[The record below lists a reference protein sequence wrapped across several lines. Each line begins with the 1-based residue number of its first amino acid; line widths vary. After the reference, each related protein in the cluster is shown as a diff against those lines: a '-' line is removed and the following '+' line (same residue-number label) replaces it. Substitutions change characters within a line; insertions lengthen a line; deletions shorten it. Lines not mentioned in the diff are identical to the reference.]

1 MRRKLGK
8 KNTILFVLFSLLII
22 GIIIIFFFGVKMFM
36 QIGNKEYS
44 VQSGSIIYDKDNKLI
59 KLSNN
64 GKIYKGYSSS
74 YMLKTK
80 KDKENVKYNLGKDA
94 VVFNSTDYKMYL
106 YGSFYQVLLS
116 GNVVKMNGRLEII
129 RDNGPFVYKLDDRR
143 YLVVSKNL
151 ESEDNSIKTSNYLL
165 IDIDKNGSVTL
176 YNNELQER
184 IIKPI
189 VLNCDNFKFDIAN
202 EKLVISSKIV
212 NLKEVNGSTNYFVA
226 KKDDD
231 GNIIEPTK
239 EDLEKDETPETDNTN
254 DYYASYFNKIT
265 KSFNNLT
272 NSVIQGSAKNDSD
285 NTNKNLDLTRWLSLS
300 DVSVSVNSI
309 TVNYN
314 VFDPNN
320 EYNSVFIDFESSN
333 LNGLKRIQLSKES
346 NSYIINELIPDTE
359 YKITMGY
366 TLQENPKQEVYDDI
380 VKVKT
385 NKPDYRINVTKVT
398 QNKVYFNVK
407 IDSNYVIENGNIAM
421 YVDDE
426 LYNVSKIDIKKA
438 STKAGWDSS
447 FDFERKQ
454 SMVELKLEN
463 LKYNGNDI
471 DINVSYK
478 YKN

>member
-1 MRRKLGK
+1 MAIKEVIEITNKIMSKWMGIGGIAPDSVVDKMHNARLDWIIQLTDCLEIWTDRGGRLSEGELLLARANIGAIVEGWLKFFYCVYYEDY
-8 KNTILFVLFSLLII
+8 KNCP
-22 GIIIIFFFGVKMFM
+22 
-36 QIGNKEYS
+36 
-44 VQSGSIIYDKDNKLI
+44 
-59 KLSNN
+59 
-64 GKIYKGYSSS
+64 
-74 YMLKTK
+74 K
-80 KDKENVKYNLGKDA
+80 KD
-94 VVFNSTDYKMYL
+94 
-106 YGSFYQVLLS
+106 
-116 GNVVKMNGRLEII
+116 R
-129 RDNGPFVYKLDDRR
+129 
-143 YLVVSKNL
+143 
-151 ESEDNSIKTSNYLL
+151 
-165 IDIDKNGSVTL
+165 
-176 YNNELQER
+176 
-184 IIKPI
+184 
-189 VLNCDNFKFDIAN
+189 
-202 EKLVISSKIV
+202 
-212 NLKEVNGSTNYFVA
+212 
-226 KKDDD
+226 D

-239 EDLEKDETPETDNTN
+239 KDLEKDETPETDNTN

-333 LNGLKRIQLSKES
+333 LNGMKRIQLSKES

-359 YKITMGY
+359 YKITIGY

-407 IDSNYVIENGNIAM
+407 IDPSYVIENGNIAM

>member
-333 LNGLKRIQLSKES
+333 LNGMKRIQLSKES

-359 YKITMGY
+359 YKITIGY

-407 IDSNYVIENGNIAM
+407 IDPSYVIENGNIAM

>member
-1 MRRKLGK
+1 MRRKFGK

-80 KDKENVKYNLGKDA
+80 KDKENIKYNLGKDA

-129 RDNGPFVYKLDDRR
+129 RDNGPFVYKLDDRK
-143 YLVVSKNL
+143 YLVVSKKL

-176 YNNELQER
+176 YNNEIQER

-189 VLNCDNFKFDIAN
+189 ILNCDNFKFDIAN

-239 EDLEKDETPETDNTN
+239 KDLEKDETPETDNTN

-333 LNGLKRIQLSKES
+333 LNGMKRIQLSKES

-359 YKITMGY
+359 YKITIGY

-407 IDSNYVIENGNIAM
+407 IDPSYVIENGNIAM

>member
-80 KDKENVKYNLGKDA
+80 KDKENIKYNLGKDA

-116 GNVVKMNGRLEII
+116 GDVVKMNGRLEII
-129 RDNGPFVYKLDDRR
+129 RDNGPFVYKLDDRK

>member
-64 GKIYKGYSSS
+64 GKIYKGYSAS

-80 KDKENVKYNLGKDA
+80 KDKENIKYNLGKDA

-116 GNVVKMNGRLEII
+116 GDVVKMNGRLEII
-129 RDNGPFVYKLDDRR
+129 RDNGPFVYKLDDRK

-407 IDSNYVIENGNIAM
+407 IDSSYVIENGNIAM

>member
-1 MRRKLGK
+1 MRRKFGK

-80 KDKENVKYNLGKDA
+80 KDKENIKYNLGKDA

-129 RDNGPFVYKLDDRR
+129 RDNGPFVYKLDDRK
-143 YLVVSKNL
+143 YLVVSKKL

-189 VLNCDNFKFDIAN
+189 ILNCDNFKFDIAN

-239 EDLEKDETPETDNTN
+239 KDLEKDETPETDNTN

-333 LNGLKRIQLSKES
+333 LNGMKRIQLSKES

-359 YKITMGY
+359 YKITIGY

-407 IDSNYVIENGNIAM
+407 IDSSYVIENGNIAM

>member
-80 KDKENVKYNLGKDA
+80 KDKENIKYNLGKDA

-129 RDNGPFVYKLDDRR
+129 RDNGPFVYKLDDRK
-143 YLVVSKNL
+143 YLVVSKKL

-189 VLNCDNFKFDIAN
+189 ILNCDNFKFDIAN

-333 LNGLKRIQLSKES
+333 LNGMKRIQLSKES

-359 YKITMGY
+359 YKITIGY

-407 IDSNYVIENGNIAM
+407 IDPSYVIENGNIAM

-426 LYNVSKIDIKKA
+426 LYKVSKIDIKKA

>member
-80 KDKENVKYNLGKDA
+80 KDKENIKYNLGKDA

-129 RDNGPFVYKLDDRR
+129 RDNGPFVYKLDDRK
-143 YLVVSKNL
+143 YLVVSKKL

-189 VLNCDNFKFDIAN
+189 ILNCDNFKFDIAN

-333 LNGLKRIQLSKES
+333 LNGMKRIQLSKES

-359 YKITMGY
+359 YKITIGY

-407 IDSNYVIENGNIAM
+407 IDPSYIIENGNIAM

>member
-80 KDKENVKYNLGKDA
+80 KDKENIKYNLGKDA

-129 RDNGPFVYKLDDRR
+129 RDNGPFVYKLDDRK
-143 YLVVSKNL
+143 YLVVSKKL

-189 VLNCDNFKFDIAN
+189 ILNCDNFKFDIAN

-239 EDLEKDETPETDNTN
+239 KDLEKDETPETDNTN

-333 LNGLKRIQLSKES
+333 LNGMKRIQLSKES

-359 YKITMGY
+359 YKITIGY

-407 IDSNYVIENGNIAM
+407 IDPSYVIENGNIAM

>member
-74 YMLKTK
+74 YMIKTK
-80 KDKENVKYNLGKDA
+80 KDKENIKYNLGKDA

-129 RDNGPFVYKLDDRR
+129 RDNGPFVYKLDDRK

-239 EDLEKDETPETDNTN
+239 KDLEKDETPETDNTN

-333 LNGLKRIQLSKES
+333 LNGMKRIQLSKES

-359 YKITMGY
+359 YKITIGY

-407 IDSNYVIENGNIAM
+407 IDPSYVIENGNIAM

>member
-80 KDKENVKYNLGKDA
+80 KDKENIKYNLGKDA

-129 RDNGPFVYKLDDRR
+129 RDNGPFVYKLDDRK

-333 LNGLKRIQLSKES
+333 LNGMKRIQLSKES

-359 YKITMGY
+359 YKITIGY

-407 IDSNYVIENGNIAM
+407 IDPSYVIENGNIAM

>member
-80 KDKENVKYNLGKDA
+80 KDKENIKYNLGKDA

-129 RDNGPFVYKLDDRR
+129 RDNGPFVYKLDDRK
-143 YLVVSKNL
+143 YLVVSKKL

-189 VLNCDNFKFDIAN
+189 ILNCDNFKFDIAN

-333 LNGLKRIQLSKES
+333 LNGMKRIQLSKES

-359 YKITMGY
+359 YKITIGY

-407 IDSNYVIENGNIAM
+407 IDPSYVIENGNIAM

-426 LYNVSKIDIKKA
+426 LYNVSKIDIKEA

>member
-64 GKIYKGYSSS
+64 GKIYKGYSAS

-80 KDKENVKYNLGKDA
+80 KDKENIKYNLGKDA

-116 GNVVKMNGRLEII
+116 GDVVKMNGRLEII
-129 RDNGPFVYKLDDRR
+129 RDNGPFVYKLDDRK

>member
-1 MRRKLGK
+1 MRRKFGK

-80 KDKENVKYNLGKDA
+80 KDKENIKYNLGKDA

-116 GNVVKMNGRLEII
+116 GNVFKMNGRLEII
-129 RDNGPFVYKLDDRR
+129 RDNGPFVYKLDDRK
-143 YLVVSKNL
+143 YLVVSKKL

-189 VLNCDNFKFDIAN
+189 ILNCDNFKFDIAN

-239 EDLEKDETPETDNTN
+239 KDLEKDETPETDNTN

-333 LNGLKRIQLSKES
+333 LNGMKRIQLSKES

-359 YKITMGY
+359 YKITIGY

-407 IDSNYVIENGNIAM
+407 IDPSYVIENGNIAM

>member
-80 KDKENVKYNLGKDA
+80 KDKENIKYNLGKDA

-129 RDNGPFVYKLDDRR
+129 RDNGPFVYKLDDRK
-143 YLVVSKNL
+143 YLVVSKKL

-189 VLNCDNFKFDIAN
+189 ILNCDNFKFDIAN

-333 LNGLKRIQLSKES
+333 LNGMKRIQLSKES

-359 YKITMGY
+359 YKITIGY

-407 IDSNYVIENGNIAM
+407 IDPSYVIENGNIAM

>member
-36 QIGNKEYS
+36 QIGNKEFS

-80 KDKENVKYNLGKDA
+80 KDKENIKYNLGKDA

-129 RDNGPFVYKLDDRR
+129 RDNGPFVYKLDDRK
-143 YLVVSKNL
+143 YLVVSKKL

>member
-80 KDKENVKYNLGKDA
+80 KDKENIKYNLGKDA

-129 RDNGPFVYKLDDRR
+129 RDNGPFVYKLDDRK

-333 LNGLKRIQLSKES
+333 LNGMKRIQLSKES

-359 YKITMGY
+359 YKITIGY

-407 IDSNYVIENGNIAM
+407 IDPSYVIENGNIAM

-426 LYNVSKIDIKKA
+426 LYKVSKIDIKKA

>member
-64 GKIYKGYSSS
+64 GKIYKGYSTS

-80 KDKENVKYNLGKDA
+80 KDKENIKYNLGKDA

-116 GNVVKMNGRLEII
+116 GDVVKMNGRLEII
-129 RDNGPFVYKLDDRR
+129 RDNGPFVYKLDDRK

>member
-1 MRRKLGK
+1 MRRKFGK

-80 KDKENVKYNLGKDA
+80 KDKENIKYNLGKDA

-116 GNVVKMNGRLEII
+116 GNVVKMNGRLVII
-129 RDNGPFVYKLDDRR
+129 RDNGPFVYKLDDRK
-143 YLVVSKNL
+143 YLVVSKKL

-189 VLNCDNFKFDIAN
+189 ILNCDNFKFDIAN

-239 EDLEKDETPETDNTN
+239 KDLEKDETPETDNTN

-333 LNGLKRIQLSKES
+333 LNGMKRIQLSKES

-359 YKITMGY
+359 YKITIGY

-407 IDSNYVIENGNIAM
+407 IDPSYVIENGNIAM

>member
-1 MRRKLGK
+1 MRRKFGK

-80 KDKENVKYNLGKDA
+80 KDKENIKYNLGKDA

-129 RDNGPFVYKLDDRR
+129 RDNGPFVYKLDDRK
-143 YLVVSKNL
+143 YLVVSKKL

-189 VLNCDNFKFDIAN
+189 ILNCDNFKFDIAN

-333 LNGLKRIQLSKES
+333 LNGMKRIQLSKES

-359 YKITMGY
+359 YKITIGY

-407 IDSNYVIENGNIAM
+407 IDPSYVIENGNIAM

>member
-80 KDKENVKYNLGKDA
+80 KDKENIKYNLGKDA
-94 VVFNSTDYKMYL
+94 AVFNSTDYKMYL

-116 GNVVKMNGRLEII
+116 GDVVKMNGRLEII
-129 RDNGPFVYKLDDRR
+129 RDNGPFVYKLDDRK

>member
-80 KDKENVKYNLGKDA
+80 KDKENIKYNLGKDA

-129 RDNGPFVYKLDDRR
+129 RDNGPFVYKLDDRK
-143 YLVVSKNL
+143 YLVVSKKL

-359 YKITMGY
+359 YKITIGY

-407 IDSNYVIENGNIAM
+407 IDSSYVIENGNIAM

>member
-1 MRRKLGK
+1 MRRKFGK

-80 KDKENVKYNLGKDA
+80 KDKENIKYNLGKDA

-129 RDNGPFVYKLDDRR
+129 RDNGPFVYKLDDRK
-143 YLVVSKNL
+143 YLVVSKKL

-176 YNNELQER
+176 YNNELQEH

-189 VLNCDNFKFDIAN
+189 ILNCDNFKFDIAN

-239 EDLEKDETPETDNTN
+239 KDLEKDETPETDNTN

-333 LNGLKRIQLSKES
+333 LNGMKRIQLSKES

-359 YKITMGY
+359 YKITIGY

-407 IDSNYVIENGNIAM
+407 IDPSYVIENGNIAM

>member
-129 RDNGPFVYKLDDRR
+129 RDNGPFVYKLDDRK

>member
-8 KNTILFVLFSLLII
+8 KNTILFVLFSLLIV

-36 QIGNKEYS
+36 QIGNKEYT

-80 KDKENVKYNLGKDA
+80 KDKENIKYNLGKDA

-116 GNVVKMNGRLEII
+116 GDVVKMNGRLEII
-129 RDNGPFVYKLDDRR
+129 RDNGPFVYKLDDRK

-385 NKPDYRINVTKVT
+385 NKPDYGINVTKVT

-471 DINVSYK
+471 DINVGYK

>member
-64 GKIYKGYSSS
+64 GKIYKGYSAS

-80 KDKENVKYNLGKDA
+80 KDKENIKYNLGKDT

-116 GNVVKMNGRLEII
+116 GDVVKMNGRLEII
-129 RDNGPFVYKLDDRR
+129 RDNGPFVYKLDDRK

-426 LYNVSKIDIKKA
+426 LYKVSKIDIKKA

>member
-1 MRRKLGK
+1 MRRKFGK

-80 KDKENVKYNLGKDA
+80 KDKENIKYNLGKDA

-129 RDNGPFVYKLDDRR
+129 RDNGPFVYKLDDRK
-143 YLVVSKNL
+143 YLVVSKKL

-189 VLNCDNFKFDIAN
+189 ILNCDNFKFDIAN

-239 EDLEKDETPETDNTN
+239 KDLEKDETPETDNTN

-333 LNGLKRIQLSKES
+333 LNGMKRIQLSKES

-359 YKITMGY
+359 YKITIGY

-398 QNKVYFNVK
+398 QKKVYFNVK
-407 IDSNYVIENGNIAM
+407 IDPSYVIENGNIAM

>member
-80 KDKENVKYNLGKDA
+80 KDKENIKYNLGKDA

-129 RDNGPFVYKLDDRR
+129 RDNGPFVYKLDDRK
-143 YLVVSKNL
+143 YLVVSKKL

-359 YKITMGY
+359 YKITIGY

-385 NKPDYRINVTKVT
+385 NKPYYRINVTKVT

-407 IDSNYVIENGNIAM
+407 IDSSYVIENGNIAM

>member
-80 KDKENVKYNLGKDA
+80 KDKENIKYNLGKDA

-129 RDNGPFVYKLDDRR
+129 RDNGPFVYKLDDRK
-143 YLVVSKNL
+143 YLVVSKKL

-189 VLNCDNFKFDIAN
+189 ILNCDNFKFDIAN

-239 EDLEKDETPETDNTN
+239 KDLEKDETPETDNTN

-333 LNGLKRIQLSKES
+333 LNGMKRIQLSKES

-359 YKITMGY
+359 YKITIGY

-407 IDSNYVIENGNIAM
+407 IDPSYVIENGNIAM

-426 LYNVSKIDIKKA
+426 LYNVSKIDIKEA

>member
-1 MRRKLGK
+1 MRRKFGK

-36 QIGNKEYS
+36 QIGNKEYG

-64 GKIYKGYSSS
+64 GKIYKSYSSS

-80 KDKENVKYNLGKDA
+80 KDKENIKYNLGKDA

-129 RDNGPFVYKLDDRR
+129 RDNGPFVYKLDDRK
-143 YLVVSKNL
+143 YLVVSKKL

-189 VLNCDNFKFDIAN
+189 ILNCDNFKFDIAN

-239 EDLEKDETPETDNTN
+239 KDLEKDETPETDNTN

-333 LNGLKRIQLSKES
+333 LNGMKRIQLSKES

-359 YKITMGY
+359 YKITIGY

-407 IDSNYVIENGNIAM
+407 IDPSYVIENGNIAM

>member
-1 MRRKLGK
+1 
-8 KNTILFVLFSLLII
+8 
-22 GIIIIFFFGVKMFM
+22 
-36 QIGNKEYS
+36 
-44 VQSGSIIYDKDNKLI
+44 
-59 KLSNN
+59 
-64 GKIYKGYSSS
+64 
-74 YMLKTK
+74 MLKTK
-80 KDKENVKYNLGKDA
+80 KDKENIKYNLGKDA

-129 RDNGPFVYKLDDRR
+129 RDNGPFVYKLDDRK
-143 YLVVSKNL
+143 YLVVSKKL

-189 VLNCDNFKFDIAN
+189 ILNCDNFKFDIAN

-239 EDLEKDETPETDNTN
+239 KDLEKDETPETDNTN

-333 LNGLKRIQLSKES
+333 LNGMKRIQLSKES

-359 YKITMGY
+359 YKITIGY

-407 IDSNYVIENGNIAM
+407 IDPSYVIENGNIAM